1 MSFKGERIMRTIR
14 TRYDKYTT
22 KTAQVCG
29 ACHYAYETMFDA
41 TPGILEETI
50 VLDGTDNGSRPFIRL
65 LDKNLIKISEDIRAK
80 TVNLYACPRCL
91 TVQLDDEE
99 IYD

>member
-1 MSFKGERIMRTIR
+1 MRTIR

-22 KTAQVCG
+22 RTAQVCD
-29 ACHYAYETMFDA
+29 ACHYTYETMLDA
-41 TPGILEETI
+41 TPGILEETVI
-50 VLDGTDNGSRPFIRL
+50 LGGSDNGSQPFIRL
-65 LDKNLIKISEDIRAK
+65 LDKNLIKDPEGVGVK

-91 TVQLDDEE
+91 TVSLDEEE